1 MWHSA
6 AVRRVPLE
14 ALRRNRNGCPDP
26 ESLYTTNM
34 AISICEFLHRSY
46 ACVCVWVGGEW
57 VLWVHGGIYH
67 VVNGFGC
74 ACIFDFH
81 GQAGRQHIEDRTQT
95 ADNGSVEFSRFQI
108 RIHGVRVVRQ
118 SGRDSNTEPERER
131 ESRQGRHTYTHRKWF
146 HWHVVELLLIV
157 LLSCCRYGCC
167 CVGNRV
173 RQSSR
178 VSNNNKPSIRLPNYK
193 IEGKHTEVKAK
204 ESGSSIGN
212 MKKETGQRRKNL
224 INQC

>member
-1 MWHSA
+1 MG
-6 AVRRVPLE
+6 R
-14 ALRRNRNGCPDP
+14 
-26 ESLYTTNM
+26 
-34 AISICEFLHRSY
+34 
-46 ACVCVWVGGEW
+46 
-57 VLWVHGGIYH
+57 
-67 VVNGFGC
+67 
-74 ACIFDFH
+74 
-81 GQAGRQHIEDRTQT
+81 QAGSTLKTGHRRQIT
-95 ADNGSVEFSRFQI
+95 
-108 RIHGVRVVRQ
+108 GVWSFRDFKFEYMECGR
-118 SGRDSNTEPERER
+118 SGRAAEIAIQSQRER